1 MELIELLNSTLAEIP
16 ALVDENGRPNKQIIT
31 YKALQFDEELIT
43 LLLSDSRLQEEFFKD
58 VQIGKESIPQFDQQG
73 FLGFINQK
81 NFTDNSFT
89 RFAGKIG
96 LAIDGRAVHNN
107 TNPRNTQL
115 VELVWPFK
123 DCVLEG
129 GQDHEDTKR
138 NEVFFNQQLARDEIT
153 KLFEP
158 KVFTNATRIS
168 DGANVPVTEFTR
180 DAELNRARGLPEDT
194 ICDNLFIRGNNL
206 LALHSIANQFAECVK
221 LIYIDPPYNTGSDS
235 FRYNDSFNEAA
246 WLTFMQNRLAIA
258 RELLSDDGAIFV
270 QIDHHQLGTLIKVMD
285 GVFGEKNRISI
296 ITVKTSGTGGFKG
309 QNPGP
314 TEVTEYILFYT
325 KNAEEV
331 KAKLTKEWD
340 YKVVLENPMETTGVK
355 NYDLVIDDPS
365 KDPKDWVFTKIKEVL
380 MGELGFKDWREFKK
394 THGDASQSIYNDAR
408 KQFML
413 ANADRIVSRRDPTKP
428 SDKLKALLDESKA
441 NRNTVRV
448 LEREDDYP
456 HLAYNGAL
464 LAFFGRTKVRD
475 IDGKA
480 TIVDQLTN
488 LWTHISWAGIA
499 AEGGVKLKNGKKPE
513 KLLQQIIE
521 IWTEEGDIVLDYHL
535 GSGTTAAVAHKMGRQ
550 YIGMEQ
556 LHYGDSDPTI
566 RLTNVIGGDKSG
578 VSVAVGWGGGGS
590 FVSLEM
596 KKYNQE
602 FIERIEA
609 ADSTDGLLVI
619 WGDMKEKAFIHYSLD
634 MSKLNSHIDDFIAMD
649 IAEQKTTLLALLD
662 KNHLYVNLS
671 SLGDEKFECSDEETV
686 ATSEFYGLE

>member
-1 MELIELLNSTLAEIP
+1 MELIEILNSTLAKLPI
-16 ALVDENGRPNKQIIT
+16 LVDEKGRLNKQIIRH
-31 YKALQFDEELIT
+31 KALKFDEELIT
-43 LLLSDSRLQEEFFKD
+43 LLLNEPRLKEEFFKD
-58 VQIGKESIPQFDQQG
+58 VQIGEESIPQFDQAG
-73 FLGFINQK
+73 FLGFITQK
-81 NFTDNSFT
+81 NFTNNSFT
-89 RFAGKIG
+89 KYAQKIG
-96 LAIDGRAVHNN
+96 LAIDGRAVHNS
-107 TNPRNTQL
+107 TNPRDAEI

-123 DCVLEG
+123 DCFLEG
-129 GQDHEDTKR
+129 GQGAEDTKR

-168 DGANVPVTEFTR
+168 EGANVPVTEFTR
-180 DAELNRARGLPEDT
+180 DAEQNKARGLPEDT

-285 GVFGEKNRISI
+285 EVFGEKNRISI
-296 ITVKTSGTGGFKG
+296 ITVKASSTGGFKG

-355 NYDLVIDDPS
+355 NYDLVIDDLS
-365 KDPKDWVFTKIKEVL
+365 KDPKDWVLTKIKLVL
-380 MGELGFKDWREFKK
+380 MGELGHKDWKEFKK
-394 THGDASQSIYNDAR
+394 AHGDASQSIYNDAR

-413 ANADRIVSRRDPTKP
+413 ANADRIVSGRDPAKP

-448 LEREDDYP
+448 LKREDDNP
-456 HLAYNGAL
+456 HLAYNGDL

-499 AEGGVKLKNGKKPE
+499 AEGGVTLKNGKKPE
-513 KLLQQIIE
+513 RLLKQIIE
-521 IWTEEGDIVLDYHL
+521 IWTDEGDIVLDYHL

-556 LHYGDSDPTI
+556 LHYGESDPTV
-566 RLTNVIGGDKSG
+566 RLKHVIEGDATG
-578 VSVAVGWGGGGS
+578 VSGAVGWGGGDS

-609 ADSTDGLLVI
+609 ADSKDGLLVI
-619 WGDMKEKAFIHYSLD
+619 WKKMKEKAFIHYSLD
-634 MSKLNSHIDDFIAMD
+634 MSRLNDDIDEFTAME
-649 IAEQKTTLLALLD
+649 IAEQKTILLALLD

-686 ATSEFYGLE
+686 ATSKFYGLE